1 MRPTIPSNRRVVTM
15 DWLGDGL
22 KFRGRGSEP
31 ESPEVIIDG
40 DSEQG
45 PSPMLAL
52 LLAAGGCSGSDVVHI
67 LTKMRQ
73 PPTALSIEV
82 SGLRRDEEPKR
93 FVDLHMLFKV
103 RGEDLDRSKV
113 EHAVSLSIE
122 KYCSVVHS
130 LAPDIAVSYDIEI
143 A

>member
-52 LLAAGGCSGSDVVHI
+52 LLAAGG
-67 LTKMRQ
+67 
-73 PPTALSIEV
+73 ALAV
-82 SGLRRDEEPKR
+82 ALR
-93 FVDLHMLFKV
+93 V
-103 RGEDLDRSKV
+103 RSPRGAAAGRRTD
-113 EHAVSLSIE
+113 
-122 KYCSVVHS
+122 
-130 LAPDIAVSYDIEI
+130 
-143 A
+143 